1 MGQWEDDPNAEGG
14 TRNAEQQG
22 EVERRGALPRATPVM
37 MFRVPTSAFRVLMA
51 LWRPDVSRG
60 AVVPPLFVA
69 REVRP
74 LLRRGHGGRP
84 PAVALSLHARPRGAE
99 RRVCSPR
106 PRA

>member
-51 LWRPDVSRG
+51 LWRGYVSE
-60 AVVPPLFVA
+60 
-69 REVRP
+69 EVQYRAHFLAGGVRAP
-74 LLRRGHGGRP
+74 LLVGPAPPP
-84 PAVALSLHARPRGAE
+84 PAGVFSPPTRPRGPGHSE
-99 RRVCSPR
+99 
-106 PRA
+106 